1 MSPCPSNSGVCNL
14 NPEII
19 REASDKEKCLKTLFG
34 FFSTVACDDSK
45 PKEYIY
51 SGKDGI
57 TTIYVSKDI
66 SKLLWKSCSKRA
78 ELSISDMI
86 EEDESKRFCKNLTL
100 AKSKVKIRQSI
111 NLPGL
116 NKIPIMRSEDIAEID
131 WLLGGHVNWNLIKLK
146 ISGVLVLVIIVFLT
160 LSTIY
165 VRQAD
170 VKRRLREP
178 INYFEESDDNLV
190 ELDLNI

>member
-1 MSPCPSNSGVCNL
+1 MSPCSSNSGVCNL
-14 NPEII
+14 NPDVIK
-19 REASDKEKCLKTLFG
+19 EASDREKCLKTLFG
-34 FFSTVACDDSK
+34 FFSTIACDDSK

-66 SKLLWKSCSKRA
+66 SRLLWKSCSKRA

-86 EEDESKRFCKNLTL
+86 EQDESKRFCKNLTL
-100 AKSKVKIRQSI
+100 SKSKVKIRQSI

-116 NKIPIMRSEDIAEID
+116 NNIPIMRSEDVAEID

-146 ISGVLVLVIIVFLT
+146 ISGTKDYIQLNSLGVLVIITILFLT

-165 VRQAD
+165 VRQSD
-170 VKRRLREP
+170 IKRRLKEP
-178 INYFEESDDNLV
+178 TNYFEV
-190 ELDLNI
+190 